1 MSAIVGASSA
11 PLSYAWIARYSA
23 GRASFPVS
31 PSAVLYSQF
40 EHVSGYAAP
49 SGGTVGID
57 RLEILNA
64 LIDRL
69 ESIKSQP
76 LAAKE
81 NSSSISPERADALI
95 KEYGQQLH
103 TAAAAPAR
111 PYAPA
116 ANVLPGTVFSVA
128 A

>member
-1 MSAIVGASSA
+1 MAGIAASSV
-11 PLSYAWIARYSA
+11 PLSYACCARFAA

-31 PSAVLYSQF
+31 PAAVLYSQF
-40 EHVSGYAAP
+40 EHVSGYAAS
-49 SGGTVGID
+49 SGAGTVGID

-64 LIDRL
+64 IIDRL

-81 NSSSISPERADALI
+81 NSGSMSPERADALI
-95 KEYGQQLH
+95 RQYGEELH

-116 ANVLPGTVFSVA
+116 ANALPGMIFSFA